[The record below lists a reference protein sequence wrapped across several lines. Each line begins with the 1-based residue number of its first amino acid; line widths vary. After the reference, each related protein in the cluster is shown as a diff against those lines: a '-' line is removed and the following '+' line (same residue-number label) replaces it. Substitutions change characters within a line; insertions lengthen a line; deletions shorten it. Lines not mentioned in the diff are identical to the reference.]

1 VTKELGKARA
11 LTGILAAQ
19 SAEMRAK
26 GAALIQQ
33 ADRLL
38 CESWNERM
46 WSDGEPIDPSPTI
59 DQAINGGF
67 PCWKSSVHGAR
78 RRTTSIWQ
86 LLSTRRP
93 PSCTILQA
101 VCAAASAP
109 RTGGVRRRPCS
120 NLIGSCFTPEW
131 RSRLRSQQESLT
143 LAYSNHERTPKVQTA
158 TAYLE
163 TLNPEQRR
171 AVEHGPAGGL
181 ASPPL
186 LVIAGA
192 GSGKTNT
199 LAHRVAHLIVQGADP
214 RRILLMTFS
223 RRAASEM
230 TKRVERIAR
239 KVLGDNAGIMT
250 DALTWAGTYH
260 GIGARLLREYAEQ
273 IGLDP
278 AFTIHDR
285 EDSADLMNLVRHEK
299 GFSKTESR
307 FPTKGACLSIYS
319 RCVNAEMP
327 IEQVIGTS
335 YPWCAGWA
343 AELKELFA
351 AYVEAKQKQNVL
363 DYDDL
368 LLYWAQMVG
377 DAGFA
382 DDIGGRFD
390 HVLVDEYQDTNRL
403 QSSILL
409 ALKPGGRGLTVVGDD
424 AQSIYSFRAA
434 TVRNIL
440 DFPNQF
446 SPPANIITLDRN
458 YRSTQT
464 ILAAANGVI
473 SLSKERFTKNLWT
486 ERTSGAKPQLV
497 TVRDEA
503 DQARFIVERILE
515 NRESGTLLKEQ
526 AVLFRTS
533 SHSGPL
539 EIELTRRNIPFVK
552 FGGLKFLD
560 AAHIKDMLALLRFV
574 ENPRDRV
581 AGFRLLHLL
590 PGIGS
595 ATAQRVL
602 DHMAEAADPITA
614 LAGIPTPPR
623 TGDDWKGFV
632 ETLGNLRYSEWPVDL
647 ERARLWYEPHLD
659 RIHEDAETR
668 RADLLQL
675 EQIASGYPSRE
686 RFLTELTLDPPDAT
700 SDQAG
705 VPLLD
710 EDYLILSTIHSAKG
724 QEWKSVYLL
733 NVVDGCMP
741 SDLGAGTSA
750 EIEEERRLLYVAM
763 TRAKDDLHLV
773 VPQRFFVH
781 GQHAQGDRH
790 LYASRTR
797 FIPEKLLGLFERTAW
812 PFVPAGT
819 GARTAGPGPRVDIGA
834 RMRGM
839 WR

>member
-1 VTKELGKARA
+1 
-11 LTGILAAQ
+11 
-19 SAEMRAK
+19 M
-26 GAALIQQ
+26 
-33 ADRLL
+33 
-38 CESWNERM
+38 
-46 WSDGEPIDPSPTI
+46 P
-59 DQAINGGF
+59 
-67 PCWKSSVHGAR
+67 
-78 RRTTSIWQ
+78 
-86 LLSTRRP
+86 
-93 PSCTILQA
+93 
-101 VCAAASAP
+101 AAA
-109 RTGGVRRRPCS
+109 
-120 NLIGSCFTPEW
+120 
-131 RSRLRSQQESLT
+131 
-143 LAYSNHERTPKVQTA
+143 
-158 TAYLE
+158 AYLE
-163 TLNPEQRR
+163 NLNPEQRR
-171 AVEHGPAGGL
+171 AVEHGVAGAGPF
-181 ASPPL
+181 APL

-199 LAHRVAHLIVQGADP
+199 LAHRVAHLIVNGADP

-239 KVLGDNAGIMT
+239 KVMGDNAGVMT
-250 DALTWAGTYH
+250 DGLAWAGTFH
-260 GIGARLLREYAEQ
+260 GIGARLLRDHADQ

-285 EDSADLMNLVRHEK
+285 EDSAGLMNLIRHEK

-307 FPTKGACLSIYS
+307 FPTKGTCLSIYS
-319 RCVNAEMP
+319 RCVNAETA
-327 IEQVIGTS
+327 IEQVLGTS
-335 YPWCAGWA
+335 FSWCAGWA
-343 AELKELFA
+343 DELKELFA

-368 LLYWAQMVG
+368 LLYWAQTMG
-377 DAGFA
+377 DPALA
-382 DDIGGRFD
+382 EEIGGRFD

-409 ALKPGGRGLTVVGDD
+409 ALKPSGHGLTVVGDD

-440 DFPNQF
+440 DFPDQF
-446 SPPANIITLDRN
+446 SPPASIITLDRN
-458 YRSTQT
+458 YRSTQP

-473 SLSKERFTKNLWT
+473 DLARERFTKNLWT
-486 ERTSGAKPQLV
+486 DRASGAKPQLV

-503 DQARFIVERILE
+503 GQAGCIVERIME
-515 NRESGTLLKEQ
+515 NRESGTLLKQQ

-581 AGFRLLHLL
+581 AGFRLMHLI
-590 PGIGS
+590 PGVGPGS
-595 ATAQRVL
+595 AQRVL
-602 DHMAEAADPITA
+602 DHMADATDPIAA
-614 LAGIPTPPR
+614 LATAPCPPR
-623 TGDDWKGFV
+623 AGDDWRTFIAAVADIGHS
-632 ETLGNLRYSEWPVDL
+632 NWPADL

-668 RADLLQL
+668 RADLIQL

-724 QEWKSVYLL
+724 QEWKSVFLL

-741 SDLGAGTSA
+741 SDLGTGTTA

-763 TRAKDDLHLV
+763 TRAKDDLHLL
-773 VPQRFFVH
+773 VPQRFFTH
-781 GQHAQGDRH
+781 GQRAQGDRH
-790 LYASRTR
+790 VYASRTR
-797 FIPEKLLGLFERTAW
+797 FIPDRLLGLFEKIVWPAAVAATAAR
-812 PFVPAGT
+812 PASQ
-819 GARTAGPGPRVDIGA
+819 GPRIDVGA